1 VETEEHDIWGPTW
14 TFAGLERRIRALELL
29 STRLRLVKGSGSR
42 AGQRSDYDRV
52 SLLDEFQ
59 ELAREATLMKETA
72 HEAGDQRLA
81 LACLRESGHVLEIIG
96 RLRGELEGK
105 NSAKILHVNL
115 DADTGKRIA
124 ETYLARRKKVEDE

>member
-1 VETEEHDIWGPTW
+1 VDFP
-14 TFAGLERRIRALELL
+14 ALERRIRALELR
-29 STRLRLVKGSGSR
+29 STRLWLVKGSGSR

-59 ELAREATLMKETA
+59 ELAREVTLMKEGA
-72 HEAGDQRLA
+72 HAAGDRRLA
-81 LACLRESGHVLEIIG
+81 LACLRESGHMLEIIG

-105 NSAKILHVNL
+105 NSINSLHVNL
-115 DADTGKRIA
+115 DADIGKRIA